1 MPLQYGVSRT
11 LRMTARTHGRIRRH
25 TSAPRALHVG
35 KGALGRM
42 DASGGIPVP
51 PRALHIGKGDLGC
64 LVEKSGLIELLRQVW
79 MSQAAL
85 PSTGN
90 RGVGA

>member
-25 TSAPRALHVG
+25 TSV
-35 KGALGRM
+35 
-42 DASGGIPVP
+42 